1 MNEEDKKELQYDSEI
16 FIRNLEKS
24 RNALVGIFKEIF
36 DTAFR
41 DGYKQC
47 LYDNNIP
54 KKKDENEKKITIGF
68 LKER

>member
-24 RNALVGIFKEIF
+24 RNVLIGIFEEIF
-36 DTAFR
+36 NTAFR

-54 KKKDENEKKITIGF
+54 KKRTKRKKMITKDF
-68 LKER
+68 